1 MLALGP
7 RIVLAI
13 GWLLF
18 CGGYSVWAGVVQD
31 DWLVAA
37 VGGAV
42 LLASFAALFRR
53 SWSQWVI
60 YAFVLYS
67 GVVCSTTFG
76 LAFALEASHF
86 NLRNRPHFRSYLGS
100 PLSRLLYGAQTLCGV
115 DCGNRLSRP
124 NKSLERT
131 RER

>member
-1 MLALGP
+1 VLALGP

-18 CGGYSVWAGVVQD
+18 CGGYSGWAGVVQD

-67 GVVCSTTFG
+67 GGVWFYYIWLGIRSGSFPLQSAQQTALSLVPG
-76 LAFALEASHF
+76 LAIIAASVWSADIVRRR
-86 NLRNRPHFRSYLGS
+86 LRKS
-100 PLSRLLYGAQTLCGV
+100 PEQA
-115 DCGNRLSRP
+115 
-124 NKSLERT
+124 
-131 RER
+131 